1 MAVKENRKINQKI
14 NIFLIHCSI
23 IMFEHSN
30 IEPNKE
36 VLKLKVDHQ
45 SPVPLH
51 IQVEQLLRN
60 LIELPEFQNG
70 AFLPKELEL
79 SKVLGISRNTIRQ
92 AANKLQNEGLI
103 LRKKGV
109 GTKVAKNIISTNL
122 SEWHSF
128 TQEMNSKGIPFK
140 NLMVDVK
147 WVAVNGPI
155 ANFLNVAPETKVLRL
170 SRLKGGTE
178 PLVYFQSYF
187 QPRIGLTGNEDFQ
200 RPLYE
205 ILEEDYHSIPAVSK
219 ENIRAGKADA
229 HAEVLR
235 IKRND
240 PILIRERFVSD
251 PGNRPLEYNI
261 GYYRNDRFT
270 YSIEIRR

>member
-1 MAVKENRKINQKI
+1 M
-14 NIFLIHCSI
+14 
-23 IMFEHSN
+23 
-30 IEPNKE
+30 
-36 VLKLKVDHQ
+36 KLKIDHQ
-45 SPVPLH
+45 SSVPLH

-60 LIELPEFQNG
+60 LIELPEFQDG

-79 SKVLGISRNTIRQ
+79 SKVLGVSRSTIRQ

-109 GTKVAKNIISTNL
+109 GTKVAEKVISTNL

-140 NLMVDVK
+140 NLSVDVK
-147 WVAVNGPI
+147 WVLVNERI
-155 ANFLNVAPETKVLRL
+155 AAFLNIAPGTKVLRL
-170 SRLKGGTE
+170 SRLKGSSNE
-178 PLVYFQSYF
+178 PLVYFESYF
-187 QPRIGLTGNEDFQ
+187 QPRIGLTGNENFQ

-205 ILEEDYHSIPAVSK
+205 ILEQDYHSIPAVSK
-219 ENIRAGKADA
+219 ENIRAGRADEF
-229 HAEVLR
+229 AEVLR
-235 IKRND
+235 IKKSD

-270 YSIEIRR
+270 YSIEIRQ